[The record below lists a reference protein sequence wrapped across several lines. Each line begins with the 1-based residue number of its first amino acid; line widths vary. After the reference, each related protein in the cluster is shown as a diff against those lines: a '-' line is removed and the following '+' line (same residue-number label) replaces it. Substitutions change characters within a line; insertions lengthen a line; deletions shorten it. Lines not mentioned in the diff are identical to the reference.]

1 MDERDEAGTLGA
13 EALYRAHVGF
23 VATFLGRLGAPA
35 AEIDDL
41 TQEVFLVAHRRGG
54 YRPGPAHPTSWLAH
68 IALKVLSTARR
79 ARRRKP
85 TAPGDEALALL
96 PAGDDPFAAAAA
108 LEALHRVDRA
118 LATLDLEHRAVF
130 VLFELDG
137 ESCESIAAGLGV
149 PVGTV
154 HSRLHH
160 ARRKF
165 QEAHARALPRVLPRA
180 LAVPRG
186 ES

>member
-1 MDERDEAGTLGA
+1 MDERDGVEAVGV
-13 EALYRAHVGF
+13 EALFRAHAGF

-79 ARRRKP
+79 SRRRKP
-85 TAPGDEALALL
+85 ASPGDEALALV

-108 LEALHRVDRA
+108 REALRRVDRA

-154 HSRLHH
+154 YSRLHH

-165 QEAHARALPRVLPRA
+165 QEAHARVQPSVLPRVLAAP
-180 LAVPRG
+180 G
-186 ES
+186 DES